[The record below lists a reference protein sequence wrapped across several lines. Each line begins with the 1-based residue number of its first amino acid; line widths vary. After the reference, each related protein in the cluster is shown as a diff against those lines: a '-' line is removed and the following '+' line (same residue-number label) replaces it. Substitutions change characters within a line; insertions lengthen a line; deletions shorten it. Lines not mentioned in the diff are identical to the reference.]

1 MKKYLK
7 DFKPKMLNLGKIS
20 LKKSLLLCFLGLI
33 AQNVR
38 AQDSQ
43 YWNLQVGTRGML
55 VGGTLTSGVYDNSA
69 IYYNPAAL
77 AMVRA
82 SHLTINASAYRIEF
96 MNIQNGAGTGLDAR
110 SQRISTYPQMMSSM
124 LTHNEKNR
132 LKLAAV
138 MLTRQS
144 ANWDVS
150 NYAHSLVDILPQS
163 AGDEEYLAALTYQN
177 SVTEPWFGIG
187 GGYTINEHWTA
198 GFSSFIAY
206 RNQRY
211 WLDVS
216 ARATSTDLNQSLFT
230 ATYQEHND
238 LRINTLKN
246 INKIGLH
253 GHWEKIR
260 FGLCAT
266 MPSINILGWA
276 RVGREIVFQNLE
288 NEPDGVWFD
297 QQRMVDAT
305 YKTPFSLAAGLSFDL
320 PKVRLNFNS
329 EYFAPIAAYKMVNAA
344 SRNVAFP
351 TTLSSYNNDFLDYYS
366 YANQVLNFGVSAEF
380 ELNPQ
385 WTAHTALRS
394 DQSYHRQQSADISQT
409 QLMVVAPSVDLYHLS
424 GGFSWTRRA
433 SIMSFGLNYALGYSR
448 RASQFVNFTEPQ
460 YSQRLLG
467 TAAENQVFSSHSF
480 TLLIGYNYFFAM
492 K

>member
-1 MKKYLK
+1 MKKYFNY
-7 DFKPKMLNLGKIS
+7 FKPKMLNLGKN
-20 LKKSLLLCFLGLI
+20 SLLLCFLGLM
-33 AQNVR
+33 AQVQKIS
-38 AQDSQ
+38 AQDSH

-69 IYYNPAAL
+69 TYYNPAGL

-82 SHLTINASAYRIEF
+82 SHLTINASAYRAEI
-96 MNIQNGAGTGLDAR
+96 MSIKDGAGTAQNILSR
-110 SQRISTYPQMMSSM
+110 RITNYPQMMSSM
-124 LTHNEKNR
+124 LTHNENSR

-150 NYAHSLVDILPQS
+150 NYEHSLVDILPQR
-163 AGDEEYLAALTYQN
+163 AGQEEYLAALTYQN
-177 SVTEPWFGIG
+177 SVTEPWFGLG

-211 WLDVS
+211 LFDIS
-216 ARATSTDLNQSLFT
+216 ARATSTDLNQSPFM
-230 ATYQEHND
+230 AIYQEHND

-246 INKIGLH
+246 INKFGLH
-253 GHWEKIR
+253 GHWDKIR
-260 FGLCAT
+260 FGVCAT
-266 MPSINILGWA
+266 MPSINILGWS
-276 RVGREIVFQNLE
+276 RVGREVVFQNLE

-305 YKTPFSLAAGLSFDL
+305 YKTPLSLAVGISFDL
-320 PKVRLNFNS
+320 PKTRLNFNS

-351 TTLSSYNNDFLDYYS
+351 TTLSGYNNDFLDYYT

-380 ELNPQ
+380 ELNPK
-385 WTAHTALRS
+385 WTAHTALRT
-394 DQSYHRQQSADISQT
+394 DQSYHRRKAADITESQ
-409 QLMVVAPSVDLYHLS
+409 LIVLAPSVDLYHAS
-424 GGFSWTRRA
+424 GGFSLTRRA
-433 SIMSFGLNYALGYSR
+433 SVMSFGLNYALGYSR
-448 RASQFVNFTEPQ
+448 RQTQFVNFSDPQ

-467 TAAENQVFSSHSF
+467 TPADNLQFSSHSF
-480 TLLIGYNYFFAM
+480 TLLVGYNYFFAM